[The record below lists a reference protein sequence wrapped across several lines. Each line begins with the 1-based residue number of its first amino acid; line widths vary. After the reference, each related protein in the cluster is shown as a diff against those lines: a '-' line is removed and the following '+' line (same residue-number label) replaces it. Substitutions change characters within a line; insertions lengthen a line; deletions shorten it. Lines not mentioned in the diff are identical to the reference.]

1 MVSGEASAASPTEGV
16 LNPNNGLTEEDNMKD
31 KIHPEMKKAQV
42 RCACGNTFETLST
55 KEKITVEI
63 CAKCHPI
70 FTGREKLRDSAGRVE
85 KFERKYGKRVAKDK
99 G

>member
-1 MVSGEASAASPTEGV
+1 
-16 LNPNNGLTEEDNMKD
+16 MKD
-31 KIHPEMKKAQV
+31 KIHPDVKKSQV

-55 KEKITVEI
+55 KEKTTVEI

-85 KFERKYGKRVAKDK
+85 KFFVVFGSMNLCQEKFNSLHHAQLR
-99 G
+99 